1 MKYLRRIPLRYK
13 LLVLLVTLTSLS
25 LLVYARLALNIF
37 EEDKL
42 AYVFDSSLAHVEAVA
57 KQFRSEVEFDSS
69 KIQFYMKGYQA
80 DLAAFHSYTLSVQPS
95 DPFMEGIWTYH
106 LDESSALYVLK
117 GESTKLNLDPEL
129 KEHLFNSSLNLI
141 SSALENEIGISAL
154 ANRPG
159 YWFLAMRY
167 KQSEQRK
174 PIVVIALFN
183 RASFLDFFSNPQLED
198 TFLVSQNNRILLKPL
213 QPTYPELS
221 NPELEEA
228 LQYISKPENSKS
240 SVHTWKTSKNSSSS
254 PSWLLSA
261 ISIGVGNLKIV
272 AFVPKNAALA
282 TVRLLAVKSTL
293 FLILLI
299 GFAAIVS
306 VVAAHQLTGSLKRL
320 FEATRKVA
328 MGNFDIEVPVES
340 EDEVG
345 GLTRGFNHMTQE
357 IKRLLI
363 TTAEKSRM
371 KSELLTAKTVQATLF
386 PNPKFSS
393 NTISIE
399 GYYEP
404 ASECGGDWWYYTR
417 IGSITYLLIGDATG
431 HGVPA
436 ALVTSAARSAARVFE
451 ELPEQSINHLMSLL
465 NKAINGT
472 SGGQVNMTFF
482 LASFE
487 ESTGI
492 LQYSNASHDP
502 PFLIRSKA
510 GEKLQQSD
518 IIPLMNAPGRRL
530 GESPD
535 SVYSVAQEKLNP
547 GDKLVFYTDGV
558 TELRN
563 PAGELWGERKFIR
576 TLLKTLNSDDSSLD
590 AAMKNLH
597 LGILEHRQDALL
609 NDDVTYFMLH
619 YSRVG

>member
-1 MKYLRRIPLRYK
+1 MKYIKRIPLRYK

-69 KIQFYMKGYQA
+69 KIQFYMKGYQTN
-80 DLAAFHSYTLSVQPS
+80 LAAFHPYTLSIQPS
-95 DPFMEGIWTYH
+95 DPFLDGIWTYH
-106 LDESSALYVLK
+106 LDESSALYILK
-117 GESTKLNLDPEL
+117 GESTKLGLDPEL

-141 SSALENEIGISAL
+141 SSALENKIGISAVT
-154 ANRPG
+154 NRPG
-159 YWFLAMRY
+159 YWFLSMKY
-167 KQSEQRK
+167 QQSEQEK

-183 RASFLDFFSNPQLED
+183 RGSFLDFFSNPQLQD
-198 TFLVSQNNRILLKPL
+198 TFLVSQNNRVLLKPL

-221 NPELEEA
+221 NTELEEA
-228 LQYISKPENSKS
+228 LQYLSKPENSKS
-240 SVHTWKTSKNSSSS
+240 SVHIWKKTNSSSS
-254 PSWLLSA
+254 PPSWLLST
-261 ISIGVGNLKIV
+261 ISIGVGDLKIV
-272 AFVPKNAALA
+272 SFVPKNAALA

-299 GFAAIVS
+299 GFASIVS

-328 MGNFDIEVPVES
+328 TGNFDIEVPVES

-371 KSELLTAKTVQATLF
+371 ESELLTAKTVQATLF

-436 ALVTSAARSAARVFE
+436 ALVTSAARSAARIFE
-451 ELPEQSINHLMSLL
+451 ELPEQSIDYLMSLL

-482 LASFE
+482 LASFD
-487 ESTGI
+487 ESTGT

-510 GEKLQQSD
+510 GEKLQKSD

-576 TLLKTLNSDDSSLD
+576 TILKTLNSDDSSLD
-590 AAMKNLH
+590 AAMKSLH
-597 LGILEHRQDALL
+597 LGMLEHRQDALL

>member
-1 MKYLRRIPLRYK
+1 MKYLKRIPLRYK

-25 LLVYARLALNIF
+25 LFVYARLALNIF

-42 AYVFDSSLAHVEAVA
+42 AYVFDSSLAHAEAVA

-69 KIQFYMKGYQA
+69 KIQFYMKGYQT
-80 DLAAFHSYTLSVQPS
+80 DLAAFHPYTLSIQPS
-95 DPFMEGIWTYH
+95 DPFMDGIWTYH
-106 LDESSALYVLK
+106 LDKSSVLYALK
-117 GESTKLNLDPEL
+117 GESIKSNLNPEL

-141 SSALENEIGISAL
+141 SSALENKIGISAVT
-154 ANRPG
+154 NRPG
-159 YWFLAMRY
+159 YWFLSMKY
-167 KQSEQRK
+167 QQSEQEK

-183 RASFLDFFSNPQLED
+183 RGSFLDFFSNPQLQD
-198 TFLVSQNNRILLKPL
+198 TFLVSQNNRVLLKPL

-221 NPELEEA
+221 NTELEEA
-228 LQYISKPENSKS
+228 LQYLSKPENSKS
-240 SVHTWKTSKNSSSS
+240 SVHIWKKTNSSSS
-254 PSWLLSA
+254 PPSWLLST
-261 ISIGVGNLKIV
+261 ISIGVGDLKIV
-272 AFVPKNAALA
+272 SFVPKNAALA

-299 GFAAIVS
+299 GFASIVS

-328 MGNFDIEVPVES
+328 TGNFDIEVPVES

-363 TTAEKSRM
+363 STAEKSRM
-371 KSELLTAKTVQATLF
+371 ESELLTAKTVQATLF

-393 NTISIE
+393 NAISIE

-436 ALVTSAARSAARVFE
+436 ALVTSAARSAARIFE
-451 ELPEQSINHLMSLL
+451 ELPEQSIDYLMSLL

-482 LASFE
+482 LASFDE
-487 ESTGI
+487 TTGT

-510 GEKLQQSD
+510 SEKLQKSD
-518 IIPLMNAPGRRL
+518 IIPLMNAPGKRL

-535 SVYSVAQEKLNP
+535 SVYSVAQERLNP
-547 GDKLVFYTDGV
+547 GDRLVFYTDGV

-563 PAGELWGERKFIR
+563 PSGELWGERRFIR
-576 TLLKTLNSDDSSLD
+576 TILKTLNSDDSSLD

-597 LGILEHRQDALL
+597 LEILEHRQDAVL
-609 NDDVTYFMLH
+609 NDDITYFMLH

>member
-1 MKYLRRIPLRYK
+1 MKYLKRIPLRYK

-25 LLVYARLALNIF
+25 LIVYARLALNIF

-69 KIQFYMKGYQA
+69 KIQFYMKGYQT
-80 DLAAFHSYTLSVQPS
+80 DLAAFHPFTRTIQPS
-95 DPFMEGIWTYH
+95 DPFMDGIWTYH
-106 LDESSALYVLK
+106 LDKSSVLYALK
-117 GESTKLNLDPEL
+117 GESTKSNLDSEL

-141 SSALENEIGISAL
+141 SSALENKIGISAV

-159 YWFLAMRY
+159 YWFLSMKY
-167 KQSEQRK
+167 QQSEQEK

-183 RASFLDFFSNPQLED
+183 RGSFLDFFSNPQLQD
-198 TFLVSQNNRILLKPL
+198 TFLVSQNNGVLLKPL

-221 NPELEEA
+221 NTELEEA
-228 LQYISKPENSKS
+228 LQYLSKPENSKS
-240 SVHTWKTSKNSSSS
+240 SVHTWKTTKSSSS
-254 PSWLLSA
+254 PPSWLLSA
-261 ISIGVGNLKIV
+261 ISIGVGDLKIV
-272 AFVPKNAALA
+272 SFVPKNAALA

-299 GFAAIVS
+299 GFASIVS

-328 MGNFDIEVPVES
+328 AGNFDIKVSVES

-363 TTAEKSRM
+363 STAEKSRM
-371 KSELLTAKTVQATLF
+371 ESELLTAKTVQATLF

-393 NTISIE
+393 NAISIE

-417 IGSITYLLIGDATG
+417 IDSITYLLIGDATG

-436 ALVTSAARSAARVFE
+436 ALVTSAARSAARIFE
-451 ELPEQSINHLMSLL
+451 ELPAQSIDHLMSLL

-482 LASFE
+482 LASFDE
-487 ESTGI
+487 TTGI

-510 GEKLQQSD
+510 GEELQKGD
-518 IIPLMNAPGRRL
+518 IIPLMSAPGKRL

-563 PAGELWGERKFIR
+563 PAGELWGERRFIR
-576 TLLKTLNSDDSSLD
+576 TILKTLNSDDSSLD
-590 AAMKNLH
+590 AVMKNLH
-597 LGILEHRQDALL
+597 FGILEHRQDALL